1 MPKSLHTLAILV
13 SWHALKLAQM
23 GLKATILT
31 YELFACNQFIKET
44 QFISGLLTD
53 PLCFPCSAALMV
65 WVSESWGK
73 YRNYQMICGGKITEL

>member
-53 PLCFPCSAALMV
+53 PCVFHAVLHWWFEFLSHG
-65 WVSESWGK
+65 ESTGIIKWSV
-73 YRNYQMICGGKITEL
+73 GGK